1 MFVGIMEKSDFSFH
15 SGNIGVVTKFCR
27 ISISSHLRF
36 ENVMATQL
44 DNTGAFTETLINVH
58 CSKNEM
64 K

>member
-1 MFVGIMEKSDFSFH
+1 MSLPNSVAFQFQV
-15 SGNIGVVTKFCR
+15 
-27 ISISSHLRF
+27 HLRF